1 MNTITLSV
9 DMLSLVIQSV
19 IMLKVIMLIVK
30 RQISVMVSV
39 DILRVVMLTDII

>member
-1 MNTITLSV
+1 MNTNMLSV
-9 DMLSLVIQSV
+9 DMLGLVIQSV

-39 DILRVVMLTDII
+39 DILPVVMLTVII